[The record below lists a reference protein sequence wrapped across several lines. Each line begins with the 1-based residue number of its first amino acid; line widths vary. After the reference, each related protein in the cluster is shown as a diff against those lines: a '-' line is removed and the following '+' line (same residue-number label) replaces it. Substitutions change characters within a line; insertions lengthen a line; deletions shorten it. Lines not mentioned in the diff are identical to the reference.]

1 MTLKAHVILRWDDSV
16 QSTAVKVLNILYC
29 YTKMLHKVNH
39 AESFPN
45 PRHYPAEITTFQQP
59 AGPKNEGN
67 AEESKIAKAEFMV
80 QRE

>member
-16 QSTAVKVLNILYC
+16 QSTAVKVLNILYY

-39 AESFPN
+39 AERF
-45 PRHYPAEITTFQQP
+45 PAEITTFQQP